1 MTRRFLLGTLLAAA
15 SVAGIG
21 LVAVAQTGSG
31 RASTENVP
39 TPRPREAS
47 DVPKSAFPRSKNE
60 IEILHALVS
69 STDPIKL
76 PAREAG
82 SIMEIAVKRGYEVK
96 IGDIVGQIDDTD
108 AVTKKEIAE
117 RERDGAKAKA
127 DSPHELKAAKEGE
140 AVAKENYDAN
150 ISLNSNDRKAV
161 SLFDLRRSKFE
172 WQRALAQIGVA
183 ETEQLVARHT
193 QHAKQAQIA
202 AAENEIRRRKLTSP
216 VDGVV
221 IQVFKHVGD
230 WAQPGDAVMEIVRM
244 NKVEIDG
251 WVLSEE
257 ASPAEVFGK
266 PVTIYV
272 DLPGPAHKDKP
283 HVVKGHITFASQV
296 MQGSGSNRQFRI
308 STEVDNEQVDGF
320 WIIQPG
326 SEARMVIDL
335 NGQAAPRPTPPALKT
350 SPITNKVEALKPAA
364 EQVEPKNEAA
374 PTVDVKPAEAPAAA
388 PPVAEIPASKAAA
401 DPKVEDAQ
409 PKKKAPEPKEE
420 KPAPMPKVETPKVEA
435 PKVESPK
442 AKPEITRPA
451 EEPDVGRAAARE
463 IDVYSPRAYG
473 SRTAPKSAPKGSTKN

>member
-1 MTRRFLLGTLLAAA
+1 MTRHLLLETLLAT
-15 SVAGIG
+15 AG
-21 LVAVAQTGSG
+21 VCCMAPATMAQTAPG
-31 RASTENVP
+31 RASTENIP
-39 TPRPREAS
+39 APRTRDAGDS
-47 DVPKSAFPRSKNE
+47 RKSALPKAKNE

-108 AVTKKEIAE
+108 AATKKEIAE

-150 ISLNSNDRKAV
+150 VALNAGGLKAV
-161 SLFDLRRSKFE
+161 SLFDLRRSLFE
-172 WQRALAQIGVA
+172 LQRARAQIGVA
-183 ETEQLVARHT
+183 ETEAIVARHT
-193 QHAKQAQIA
+193 QLAKQAQIV

-244 NKVEIDG
+244 NKVEVDG
-251 WVLSEE
+251 WVMSDE

-272 DLPGPAHKDKP
+272 DRPGPSNKDKP
-283 HVVKGHITFASQV
+283 YEVKGHITFASQV
-296 MQGSGSNRQFRI
+296 MQGSGSNRQFRV
-308 STEVDNEQVDGF
+308 STEIDNEQIDGF
-320 WIIQPG
+320 WVIQPG

-335 NGQAAPRPTPPALKT
+335 NGQAAPRPTPPALKS
-350 SPITNKVEALKPAA
+350 SPIFSKVEALKPAE
-364 EQVEPKNEAA
+364 EQEEPKHEAA
-374 PTVDVKPAEAPAAA
+374 PTVDVKPAEAPAAEVPA
-388 PPVAEIPASKAAA
+388 PKAE
-401 DPKVEDAQ
+401 VAQ
-409 PKKKAPEPKEE
+409 PKEQAPELKEE
-420 KPAPMPKVETPKVEA
+420 TPAPMLKVEA
-435 PKVESPK
+435 SKV
-442 AKPEITRPA
+442 KPETTRPA
-451 EEPDVGRAAARE
+451 EGTDIGRAASRE

-473 SRTAPKSAPKGSTKN
+473 SRTAPKSAPKTNSKN